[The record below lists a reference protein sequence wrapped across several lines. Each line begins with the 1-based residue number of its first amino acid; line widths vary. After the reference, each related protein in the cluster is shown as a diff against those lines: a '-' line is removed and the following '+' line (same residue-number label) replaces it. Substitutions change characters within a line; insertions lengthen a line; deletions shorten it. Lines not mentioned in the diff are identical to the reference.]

1 MIGSTGIQRK
11 FDRAQDEII
20 KELNIN
26 QAFGNS
32 QNVKRIINE
41 TYGINMQADL
51 QYLSFEKISLSE
63 LRSWVEL
70 WGQTIQAIG
79 EILATVAIG
88 FLVLFAL
95 WLRILPWIKG
105 FFFKR
110 LDIEDF
116 NKGAVGDIAQGLEV
130 LIEESLNRFE
140 TEGRRQRVHL
150 VAGPISELKIPASI
164 KDATP
169 QLNIIS
175 DLIEWALPQKVIALS
190 GYLQKTAD
198 RGAGLTLS
206 LVEKWTGNIVANNT
220 IWQKDYDPMMK
231 SSSNEKDP
239 MPYYRLADMAATWT
253 LFQLHASSEG
263 GFLTKLKQN
272 MKTFFKLPA
281 PSEEFIPLGTKDWQ
295 SYAYFKAGVSWSLE
309 GEKEK
314 ARQLYVEALSR
325 DINNRGALF
334 NLGVIDMESGEY
346 DKAVERLLMARNSAE
361 KEKTNNLYSD
371 PVWYSA
377 MYQLAASYQYKVIK
391 AEEGQELNEAEETA
405 KILVTKINEAIES
418 LRKNENKVLKQ
429 YLESFRPMAVI
440 LYAGILFGRGKEK
453 EAESLIESLKPFSL
467 LSYRVR
473 YNLACYYSIAGN
485 KKEGKEQTNAYKDA
499 LFHLNYALERGGDI
513 VQWAKRD
520 PSLKGVREDEKT
532 KDFFDRL
539 TEKDRTTTPDSSD
552 MLHPAE

>member
-1 MIGSTGIQRK
+1 MIGSTGIQGK
-11 FDRAQDEII
+11 FHTAQDETI
-20 KELNIN
+20 KELGIN
-26 QAFGNS
+26 QA
-32 QNVKRIINE
+32 
-41 TYGINMQADL
+41 L
-51 QYLSFEKISLSE
+51 QYPSFEKISLSE

-70 WGQTIQAIG
+70 WGQNIG
-79 EILATVAIG
+79 GILATVAIS
-88 FLVLFAL
+88 FLVLVAL

-130 LIEESLNRFE
+130 LLEESLKRFE

-164 KDATP
+164 KEATP

-175 DLIEWALPQKVIALS
+175 DLIEWAFPQKVIALS

-220 IWQKDYDPMMK
+220 IWQKDYDPMMTL
-231 SSSNEKDP
+231 SSNEKDP
-239 MPYYRLADMAATWT
+239 MPYYRLADLAATWT
-253 LFQLHASSEG
+253 LFQLHASSGG
-263 GFLTKLKQN
+263 GFLTKLRQN
-272 MKTFFKLPA
+272 MRTFFRLPT

-346 DKAVERLLMARNSAE
+346 DKAVERLLMAKNSAE
-361 KEKTNNLYSD
+361 KEKTNSLYND
-371 PVWYSA
+371 PVWYGA
-377 MYQLAASYQYKVIK
+377 MYQLAASFQYKVMK
-391 AEEGQELNEAEETA
+391 AEEGQEKAKQELNEAEETA
-405 KILVTKINEAIES
+405 KNLVTKINEEIES
-418 LRKNENKVLKQ
+418 VQKNENKVLNQ

-440 LYAGILFGRGKEK
+440 LYAGILVGRGKEK
-453 EAESLIESLKPFSL
+453 EADSLIEDLKPFSL
-467 LSYRVR
+467 LSYRSR
-473 YNLACYYSIAGN
+473 YSMACYYSIAGD
-485 KKEGKEQTNAYKDA
+485 KKEGKERTNTYKDA
-499 LFHLNYALERGGDI
+499 LFHLNYAFERGGDI

-520 PSLKGVREDEKT
+520 PSLKGVREDEET

-539 TEKDRTTTPDSSD
+539 TEKNRTTTPDTEKNRTATPDSSD
-552 MLHPAE
+552 LLHPAE